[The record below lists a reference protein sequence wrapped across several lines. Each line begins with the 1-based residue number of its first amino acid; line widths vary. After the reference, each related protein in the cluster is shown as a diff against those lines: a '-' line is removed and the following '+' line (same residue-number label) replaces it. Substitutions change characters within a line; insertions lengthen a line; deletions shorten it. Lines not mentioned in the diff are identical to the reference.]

1 MCLNII
7 LTLVINNFFVIEWGC
22 VACEG
27 SAFFFV
33 FNMQSMQL
41 PEKYPKRPFLPL
53 YEEELKI

>member
-1 MCLNII
+1 M
-7 LTLVINNFFVIEWGC
+7 GC

-41 PEKYPKRPFLPL
+41 PEKYPKRPFPPL
-53 YEEELKI
+53 YEEELKNIKL